1 MSPANGTLR
10 RWVLGFFLFAIG
22 VSGVGF
28 SVKIFEFADDL
39 ADAKGLQFA
48 GAHLATYACV
58 ATGFLSLLAYGFLK
72 GHFKDIEEPK
82 HDLLEK
88 ERRYDERLPRVS

>member
-1 MSPANGTLR
+1 MKIDDGRLR
-10 RWVLGFFLFAIG
+10 RWVLGFFLVAIG

-39 ADAKGLQFA
+39 ADQKGLQFA
-48 GAHLATYACV
+48 GAHLLTYACV

-72 GHFKDIEEPK
+72 GHFRDIEEPK
-82 HDLLEK
+82 YDLLEK
-88 ERRYDERLPRVS
+88 ERRYDERLPRIS